1 MSLRLRLAL
10 WYGGLT
16 GLLVLLVCAYSYAVH
31 SRAHYDEID
40 AALASSAEHVA
51 VELSAVS
58 TPAARAGVLHAS
70 VLLGSAMRIYGA
82 DGVLRL
88 QTESGASA
96 PAVDLRELLAGG
108 APPPYPAVAR
118 LAPPLHVARRP
129 HGAFGLVPGSPRW
142 RLHVLPLAA
151 GAEYLVA
158 VAPLDM
164 IDRSVGRFAQIMV
177 VMAAVGTALTFLV
190 GWLLAAH
197 ALRPVALLTA
207 TAGAI
212 ARSGEFSRRVPA
224 DAAAA
229 TGDELGRLAATF
241 NEMLGSLEQAYL
253 IQKRFVSDASHELRA
268 PLTAIQAN
276 LELLRDRADMPA
288 VERELAT
295 REAAREAD
303 RLARL
308 VADLLA
314 LARADAGMPLRR
326 ESVELDRLLMDVVGE
341 ARFLMRGQKL
351 EIGTLDPCAMEGDP
365 DRLKQL
371 LLIFVDNA
379 IKYTPSD
386 GQVRL
391 SLRREGDT
399 AAFTVEDTGV
409 GIPPSALP
417 RVFERFYRADGARS
431 RDPGG
436 TGLGL
441 SIARWIAAQH
451 GGSVHLES
459 KMGRGTTATAILP
472 LRP

>member
-16 GLLVLLVCAYSYAVH
+16 GLLVLFVCAYSYAVH

-58 TPAARAGVLHAS
+58 TPAARAGLLHAS
-70 VLLGSAMRIYGA
+70 QLLGSAMRIYGA
-82 DGVLRL
+82 DGVLRV

-96 PAVDLRELLAGG
+96 PAVDLRELRAG
-108 APPPYPAVAR
+108 APPPYPPVAR
-118 LAPPLHVARRP
+118 LAPPLHLGRRL
-129 HGAFGLVPGSPRW
+129 HGTFGLVPGSPRW
-142 RLHVLPLAA
+142 RLYLLPISG

-158 VAPLDM
+158 AAPLDM

-197 ALRPVALLTA
+197 ALRPVALLTE

-212 ARSGEFSRRVPA
+212 ARSGEFSRRVPTEA
-224 DAAAA
+224 TEV
-229 TGDELGRLAATF
+229 TGDELERLAATF

-253 IQKRFVSDASHELRA
+253 LQQRFVSDASHELRA

-276 LELLRDRADMPA
+276 LELLRDQADMPA
-288 VERELAT
+288 VERQLAT

-308 VADLLA
+308 VADLLV
-314 LARADAGMPLRR
+314 LARADAGMPLRCQF
-326 ESVELDRLLMDVVGE
+326 VELDRLLMDVVGE
-341 ARFLMRGQKL
+341 ARFLVRGQQL

-391 SLRREGDT
+391 SLRREKDT

-409 GIPPSALP
+409 GIPPDALP

-451 GGSVHLES
+451 GGSVHLDS